1 MSHQMLSDN
10 EYKVLTSQNREIKGI
25 SEYKSRI
32 IEKAD
37 DWINCLRIIARSQTV
52 DQEFKDKVFS
62 KDNFTGMINN
72 LIQYDDESTA
82 IQESNKQAITLKL
95 MEQCL
100 RYFNDRYQEVF
111 IKKVIK
117 EFEQFEKDITDFT
130 EKQIQ
135 ETRAQEL
142 FKTRQSLQPPLQYPS
157 EINEWKITCL
167 ECHKLYDYGKNEDD
181 AIKKIHHTKNCSIH
195 AEKKRLSKNG
205 RLDTKGK
212 ERIKWIYYRIIP
224 PKKPKKV
231 S

>member
-10 EYKVLTSQNREIKGI
+10 EYKVLTSQNTEIKGI

-37 DWINCLRIIARSQTV
+37 DWINCLRIIARSETV

-130 EKQIQ
+130 KKQIA
-135 ETRAQEL
+135 ETKAQEL
-142 FKTRQSLQPPLQYPS
+142 FKTRPSLQPPLQYPAETS
-157 EINEWKITCL
+157 WKAVCL
-167 ECHKLYDYGKNEDD
+167 ECHKLYDDGKNEDD
-181 AIKKIHHTKNCSIH
+181 VIKRVRHTKNCSIH
-195 AEKKRLSKNG
+195 DEKKRLGK
-205 RLDTKGK
+205 DGK
-212 ERIKWIYYRIIP
+212 ERIKWNYYRIIP
-224 PKKPKKV
+224 PLKSKKV